1 MLELPPTEQTEWWE
15 WLAERG
21 LDDPSYS
28 LQELHMRYQ
37 RFHKIKFGL
46 IPPEEYVRYFRE
58 LIPIEQGLVYGDAIG
73 SVTEFPFMFSV
84 QDPTPIRQ
92 RPIPYSRV
100 EREWI
105 NTYLDK

>member
-1 MLELPPTEQTEWWE
+1 LEEFKKGVARIRYSKEMLELPPTEQTEWWE

-46 IPPEEYVRYFRE
+46 IPPEE
-58 LIPIEQGLVYGDAIG
+58 
-73 SVTEFPFMFSV
+73 
-84 QDPTPIRQ
+84 
-92 RPIPYSRV
+92 
-100 EREWI
+100 
-105 NTYLDK
+105 